1 MCERFDP
8 VFLNLNYRY
17 LYLVC
22 ERREMYELYS
32 QTCFSGFCILVLLTA
47 AQVFLSYNV

>member
-32 QTCFSGFCILVLLTA
+32 KR
-47 AQVFLSYNV
+47 VFLVFVYWFC